1 MPNSMSSHSP
11 TCVKLTRCSYEF
23 THSFNMSKRMDFCL
37 STFTPGLPASKLW
50 SHYYGKPKS
59 HQRKQSIL
67 FQCGFPDWSA
77 PLYSHCHHS
86 NPSHPS
92 VDYDGSLALTCL
104 SLSSSCSALR
114 SEAALLRLCDLRRNL
129 MYVPKGDLSSPQ
141 MRFWTAWIYKLIG
154 I

>member
-1 MPNSMSSHSP
+1 MSSHSP

-23 THSFNMSKRMDFCL
+23 THSFNIWISVWAL
-37 STFTPGLPASKLW
+37 SLLGSQPQNSGVIN
-50 SHYYGKPKS
+50 YGKPKN

-77 PLYSHCHHS
+77 PLYSHCHYS
-86 NPSHPS
+86 NSPHLF
-92 VDYDGSLALTCL
+92 VDYDGSLALTFL
-104 SLSSSCSALR
+104 SLSSSCSALH
-114 SEAALLRLCDLRRNL
+114 SEAALWRLCDLRRNL
-129 MYVPKGDLSSPQ
+129 MYAPKGDLSSPQ